1 MLGFFRQ
8 NGLMLSEVF
17 LYMEASKNL
26 EKNIP

>member
-17 LYMEASKNL
+17 LHMEASKNL